1 MEDTLAAQLVMRV
14 QIDLTAAM
22 KQRNQ
27 VEISTLKSLLASFSN
42 AEAVEITNQADT
54 EVPRKELEEPDLVA
68 IIQAEINELQQAIDQ
83 LELTNSYRLELE
95 QKKIILEKY
104 L

>member
-22 KQRNQ
+22 KRRNQ
-27 VEISTLKSLLASFSN
+27 VEVSTLKSLLASFSN

>member
-1 MEDTLAAQLVMRV
+1 MEDTLAAQLVVRV
-14 QIDLTAAM
+14 QSDLTAAM

-27 VEISTLKSLLASFSN
+27 VEVSTLKSLLASFSN